1 MTTPTAVLMPLGT
14 GQHDDTLD
22 SVSDSDQ
29 AGEGASFVS
38 RGRALLSRSESIL
51 GGRLSPLPK
60 IALIP
65 WNECFLPL

>member
-1 MTTPTAVLMPLGT
+1 LVDSTSTAVPMPLGT

-22 SVSDSDQ
+22 SVSDSDR

-60 IALIP
+60 IALI
-65 WNECFLPL
+65 L

>member
-1 MTTPTAVLMPLGT
+1 MPLGT

-22 SVSDSDQ
+22 SVSDSDR
-29 AGEGASFVS
+29 AGEGASFVI

-60 IALIP
+60 IALI
-65 WNECFLPL
+65 L